1 MKRTVLVILVLLV
14 AAALQSRLSQ
24 PMGVFGVYPDFLIA
38 ATMAMALVIDPA
50 LGALFGFAAG
60 LAHGSIIGLS
70 MGGFLISRTLLGFM
84 VSSLR
89 SWVFQDNPIV
99 LLAAALLGTMVCEG
113 LFFLIVPSRV
123 QPSTLA
129 QLPAESV
136 YNAILAIACYGL
148 IRNPMR
154 QEREPRRHGYLPPH

>member
-1 MKRTVLVILVLLV
+1 VKRAVLVVFVLLV

-24 PMGVFGVYPDFLIA
+24 PMGVFGAFPDFLMA
-38 ATMAMALVIDPA
+38 ATMAMALALDPA

-60 LAHGSIIGLS
+60 LAHGSIVGLS
-70 MGGFLISRTLLGFM
+70 MGGFIISRTLLGFM

-99 LLAAALLGTMVCEG
+99 LLAAALLGTMLCEG
-113 LFFLIVPSRV
+113 LFFLIVPNRI

-129 QLPAESV
+129 QLPTESV
-136 YNAILAIACYGL
+136 YNAILAIACYFL
-148 IRNPMR
+148 IKSPMR
-154 QEREPRRHGYLPPH
+154 QEREPRRHGYIPPR